1 MHPIIYDVAV
11 SIVGYI
17 SVPDGDVSV
26 FAHEG
31 AVVDDCRACLTRYSC
46 ALMGRKIYEVGYQSG
61 MKTDQNY
68 MRRCA
73 AWWSQ
78 SPLRSREKRRGGL
91 VPHHPRAD

>member
-11 SIVGYI
+11 SIGGYI

-61 MKTDQNY
+61 MKTDQKLY
-68 MRRCA
+68 APMRCVVVSIA
-73 AWWSQ
+73 FTL
-78 SPLRSREKRRGGL
+78 P
-91 VPHHPRAD
+91 